1 MSDFPTT
8 LASDGPQAVAPKG
21 MHRPQP
27 IIFTC
32 PNGHRI
38 VVDAA
43 LAGKKGRCKECKE
56 IVTIPSPASFSPQR
70 GAQAGQPKP
79 AAMPQQTVVEK
90 SDTPQAAVTGPEDG
104 SRALHREPTDGPS
117 LIINEPAP
125 PHRQSPAGPAK
136 TVIGP
141 PLLEGES
148 SLLGPSIDPNEVQI
162 NFGNDVLPAG
172 QPPQMERAEGEPE
185 LLNDGEG
192 VAVTLVN
199 PTARLMERL
208 WYERRHGGVIEVH
221 LTGAVSPILPTY
233 FYPGWSDGSHG
244 LFASL
249 AADGTVTLTAV
260 AWESVQKIVVR
271 HVDSIPPDFLD
282 IGLDE

>member
-1 MSDFPTT
+1 MRDLPTT
-8 LASDGPQAVAPKG
+8 VSPETPRAVGPKG

-27 IIFTC
+27 IVFFC

-38 VVDAA
+38 VADAA
-43 LAGKKGRCKECKE
+43 MAGKKGRCKECKE
-56 IVTIPSPASFSPQR
+56 IITVPEPAGAAPQPTSPAPPPMPATWVESAAGAESR
-70 GAQAGQPKP
+70 GI
-79 AAMPQQTVVEK
+79 
-90 SDTPQAAVTGPEDG
+90 
-104 SRALHREPTDGPS
+104 HREPADGPS

-125 PHRQSPAGPAK
+125 PGRRAQAAPEK
-136 TVIGP
+136 TVIGE
-141 PLLEGES
+141 PLIEGES
-148 SLLGPSIDPNEVQI
+148 ALAGLSIDPTEVQI
-162 NFGNDVLPAG
+162 NVGEEPDVAGG
-172 QPPQMERAEGEPE
+172 QPQAERAEGESRLIDDPTAVSTS
-185 LLNDGEG
+185 LL
-192 VAVTLVN
+192 N

-233 FYPGWSDGSHG
+233 FYPAWSDGSHG

>member
-1 MSDFPTT
+1 MSNLPTT
-8 LASDGPQAVAPKG
+8 VATDLPKG
-21 MHRPQP
+21 ATRPTAKEMHRVEP
-27 IIFTC
+27 IVFSC

-43 LAGKKGRCKECKE
+43 LAGRTGRCKECKE
-56 IVTIPSPASFSPQR
+56 IVRIPSAQPGTGATAAGPAV
-70 GAQAGQPKP
+70 GAPPKGAP
-79 AAMPQQTVVEK
+79 PVA
-90 SDTPQAAVTGPEDG
+90 EDRQVAE
-104 SRALHREPTDGPS
+104 SRALHREPSDGPS
-117 LIINEPAP
+117 LIINEPP
-125 PHRQSPAGPAK
+125 PPPRRGQAATDR
-136 TVIGP
+136 TVIGE
-141 PLLEGES
+141 PLIEGES
-148 SLLGPSIDPNEVQI
+148 ALGAPSIDPTEVQI
-162 NFGNDVLPAG
+162 NFGAEEVAG
-172 QPPQMERAEGEPE
+172 GPPPQTENSGDEPVLVDEG
-185 LLNDGEG
+185 
-192 VAVTLVN
+192 ASAAMTLVN

-221 LTGAVSPILPTY
+221 LTGAVSPILPSY

>member
-1 MSDFPTT
+1 MRDLPTT
-8 LASDGPQAVAPKG
+8 VASDVPRAAGPKG
-21 MHRPQP
+21 LHRPQP
-27 IIFTC
+27 IVFFC

-38 VVDAA
+38 VADAA
-43 LAGKKGRCKECKE
+43 MAGKKGRCKECKE
-56 IVTIPSPASFSPQR
+56 IITVPEPAGAAPQPRSSAQPPMPAPWVESAAGAESR
-70 GAQAGQPKP
+70 GI
-79 AAMPQQTVVEK
+79 
-90 SDTPQAAVTGPEDG
+90 
-104 SRALHREPTDGPS
+104 HREPADGPS

-125 PHRQSPAGPAK
+125 PGRRAQAAPEK
-136 TVIGP
+136 TVIGE
-141 PLLEGES
+141 PLIEGDS
-148 SLLGPSIDPNEVQI
+148 ALAGLSIDPTEVQI
-162 NFGNDVLPAG
+162 NVGEDLAAPSGEAAHA
-172 QPPQMERAEGEPE
+172 ERADEESQPIDDPTAVSTS
-185 LLNDGEG
+185 LL
-192 VAVTLVN
+192 N

-233 FYPGWSDGSHG
+233 FYPAWSDGSHG

>member
-1 MSDFPTT
+1 MSDLPTT
-8 LASDGPQAVAPKG
+8 VASDVPRAAGPKSL
-21 MHRPQP
+21 HRPQP
-27 IIFTC
+27 IVFSC

-38 VVDAA
+38 VADAA
-43 LAGKKGRCKECKE
+43 MAGKKGRCKECKE
-56 IVTIPSPASFSPQR
+56 SITVPEPAGVAPR
-70 GAQAGQPKP
+70 P
-79 AAMPQQTVVEK
+79 AAPTPPPMPAPPAE
-90 SDTPQAAVTGPEDG
+90 SAAEAE
-104 SRALHREPTDGPS
+104 SRALHRVPADGPS

-125 PHRQSPAGPAK
+125 PGRRAQAAPEK
-136 TVIGP
+136 TVIGE
-141 PLLEGES
+141 PLIEGES
-148 SLLGPSIDPNEVQI
+148 ALAGLSIDPTEVQI
-162 NFGNDVLPAG
+162 NVGEDLAAPSGEAADA
-172 QPPQMERAEGEPE
+172 ERAAGESPFLDE
-185 LLNDGEG
+185 ATAGST
-192 VAVTLVN
+192 VLVN

-221 LTGAVSPILPTY
+221 LAGAVSPILPTY
-233 FYPGWSDGSHG
+233 FYPAWSDGSHG

>member
-1 MSDFPTT
+1 MSNLPTT
-8 LASDGPQAVAPKG
+8 VATDLPQAAASPTSKG
-21 MHRPQP
+21 MHRAEP
-27 IIFTC
+27 IVFSC

-43 LAGKKGRCKECKE
+43 LAGRTGRCKECKE
-56 IVTIPSPASFSPQR
+56 IVRIPPGPGATAAGRPSGAPPQVPPPA
-70 GAQAGQPKP
+70 
-79 AAMPQQTVVEK
+79 VE
-90 SDTPQAAVTGPEDG
+90 DPQAAE
-104 SRALHREPTDGPS
+104 SRALHREPADGPS
-117 LIINEPAP
+117 LIINEPSP
-125 PHRQSPAGPAK
+125 PPRRGQAATDR
-136 TVIGP
+136 TVIGE
-141 PLLEGES
+141 PLIEGES
-148 SLLGPSIDPNEVQI
+148 ALGGLSIDPTEVQI
-162 NFGNDVLPAG
+162 NFGAEDAAG
-172 QPPQMERAEGEPE
+172 GTPPQADRADNEPMLIDEGGP
-185 LLNDGEG
+185 
-192 VAVTLVN
+192 AAMTLVN

-221 LTGAVSPILPTY
+221 LTGAVSPILPSY

>member
-1 MSDFPTT
+1 MSDLPTT
-8 LASDGPQAVAPKG
+8 VTTDTPKAAGPKG
-21 MHRPQP
+21 LHRPQP
-27 IIFTC
+27 IVFFC

-43 LAGKKGRCKECKE
+43 MAGKKGRCRECKE
-56 IVTIPSPASFSPQR
+56 IVTVPQMANTESSPPTSPRPPASAPGVAS
-70 GAQAGQPKP
+70 
-79 AAMPQQTVVEK
+79 E
-90 SDTPQAAVTGPEDG
+90 
-104 SRALHREPTDGPS
+104 SRAVHREPTDGPS
-117 LIINEPAP
+117 LIINEPP
-125 PHRQSPAGPAK
+125 PPGRPSRNTADK
-136 TVIGP
+136 TVIGE
-141 PLLEGES
+141 PLIEGES
-148 SLLGPSIDPNEVQI
+148 ALIGPSIDPAEVQI
-162 NFGNDVLPAG
+162 RFADETDAADDAEHAARIADEASFGDVDPVG
-172 QPPQMERAEGEPE
+172 ST
-185 LLNDGEG
+185 
-192 VAVTLVN
+192 VLVN

-221 LTGAVSPILPTY
+221 LAGAVSPILPSY
-233 FYPGWSDGSHG
+233 VYPAWSDGSHG

>member
-1 MSDFPTT
+1 MSDVPTPVGS
-8 LASDGPQAVAPKG
+8 AAPQAMPPKG

-27 IIFTC
+27 IVFSC

-56 IVTIPSPASFSPQR
+56 IVTIPSLKGPPVPPPEPPRPPAPVERVAGRPASEATLV
-70 GAQAGQPKP
+70 GP
-79 AAMPQQTVVEK
+79 AAAGEAEQE
-90 SDTPQAAVTGPEDG
+90 
-104 SRALHREPTDGPS
+104 SRALHREPADGPS

-125 PHRQSPAGPAK
+125 PLRQAGGPAK
-136 TVIGP
+136 TVIGE
-141 PLLEGES
+141 PLIEGES
-148 SLLGPSIDPNEVQI
+148 ALMGLNIDPNEVQI
-162 NFGNDVLPAG
+162 KFGTDAVA
-172 QPPQMERAEGEPE
+172 QPPPQVERAEESPLTIEAGDAGGTT
-185 LLNDGEG
+185 LL
-192 VAVTLVN
+192 N

>member
-1 MSDFPTT
+1 MSDLPTT
-8 LASDGPQAVAPKG
+8 VASDMPKPAGPKG
-21 MHRPQP
+21 MHRAKP
-27 IIFTC
+27 IVFSC

-43 LAGKKGRCKECKE
+43 MAGKTGRCKECKAV
-56 IVTIPSPASFSPQR
+56 ITVPQPDGVASEPVQR
-70 GAQAGQPKP
+70 P
-79 AAMPQQTVVEK
+79 
-90 SDTPQAAVTGPEDG
+90 PQAAAPPPAAGAASD
-104 SRALHREPTDGPS
+104 SRLLHREPTDGPS
-117 LIINEPAP
+117 LIINEPSP
-125 PHRQSPAGPAK
+125 PRHRSPAAAER
-136 TVIGP
+136 TVIGE
-141 PLLEGES
+141 PLIEEES
-148 SLLGPSIDPNEVQI
+148 ALAGLSIDPTEVQI
-162 NFGNDVLPAG
+162 NFGDEDPADGGAAPVQRGNDAEQEPA
-172 QPPQMERAEGEPE
+172 AE
-185 LLNDGEG
+185 EG
-192 VAVTLVN
+192 TTVSTVLVN

-233 FYPGWSDGSHG
+233 FYPAWSDGSHG

-260 AWESVQKIVVR
+260 AWDSVQKIVVR

>member
-1 MSDFPTT
+1 MSDLPTT
-8 LASDGPQAVAPKG
+8 VATDLPKAPAPPTSRG
-21 MHRPQP
+21 IHRAEP
-27 IIFTC
+27 IVFSC

-43 LAGKKGRCKECKE
+43 LAGRTGRCKECKE
-56 IVTIPSPASFSPQR
+56 IVRIPSAPPGGGSTAAGAARGVQPQVSPPA
-70 GAQAGQPKP
+70 
-79 AAMPQQTVVEK
+79 VE
-90 SDTPQAAVTGPEDG
+90 DEQAAE
-104 SRALHREPTDGPS
+104 SRALHREPADGPS
-117 LIINEPAP
+117 LIINEPPP
-125 PHRQSPAGPAK
+125 PHRRGSAAADR
-136 TVIGP
+136 TVIGE
-141 PLLEGES
+141 PLIEGES
-148 SLLGPSIDPNEVQI
+148 ALVAPSIDPTEVQI
-162 NFGNDVLPAG
+162 NFGAEDGPEG
-172 QPPQMERAEGEPE
+172 PPPQADRADNEPMLIDEGGP
-185 LLNDGEG
+185 
-192 VAVTLVN
+192 AAITLVN

-221 LTGAVSPILPTY
+221 LTGAVSPILPSY

>member
-1 MSDFPTT
+1 MSDLPTT
-8 LASDGPQAVAPKG
+8 VATDQPRAADPKG

-27 IIFTC
+27 IAFEC

-56 IVTIPSPASFSPQR
+56 IVTIPGPPPLPPQ
-70 GAQAGQPKP
+70 P
-79 AAMPQQTVVEK
+79 AAGEP
-90 SDTPQAAVTGPEDG
+90 PQARVVLPVATTDAAAEEE
-104 SRALHREPTDGPS
+104 SRALHREPADGPS
-117 LIINEPAP
+117 LIINEPP
-125 PHRQSPAGPAK
+125 PPLRRQQTATGR
-136 TVIGP
+136 TVIGE
-141 PLLEGES
+141 PLIEGES
-148 SLLGPSIDPNEVQI
+148 ALVGPSIDPNEVRI
-162 NFGNDVLPAG
+162 HFADVAPSADVSQAVGRPDEESLVVD
-172 QPPQMERAEGEPE
+172 
-185 LLNDGEG
+185 DGAG
-192 VAVTLVN
+192 VATTLLN

-221 LTGAVSPILPTY
+221 LAGAVSPILPSY

-244 LFASL
+244 LFASI

>member
-1 MSDFPTT
+1 MSDLPTT
-8 LASDGPQAVAPKG
+8 VATDLPKPAAPPASKG
-21 MHRPQP
+21 MHRAEP
-27 IIFTC
+27 IVFSC

-43 LAGKKGRCKECKE
+43 LAGRTGRCKECKE
-56 IVTIPSPASFSPQR
+56 IVRIPPAQPGTGATAAGAPPQV
-70 GAQAGQPKP
+70 PP
-79 AAMPQQTVVEK
+79 VE
-90 SDTPQAAVTGPEDG
+90 DPQAAE
-104 SRALHREPTDGPS
+104 SRALHREPADGPS
-117 LIINEPAP
+117 LIINEPLP
-125 PHRQSPAGPAK
+125 PPRRGGAAASER
-136 TVIGP
+136 TVIGE
-141 PLLEGES
+141 PLIEGES
-148 SLLGPSIDPNEVQI
+148 ALGGLSIDPTEVQI
-162 NFGNDVLPAG
+162 NFGAEDVAGGPSPQADRADNEPIQIEDAAPA
-172 QPPQMERAEGEPE
+172 
-185 LLNDGEG
+185 
-192 VAVTLVN
+192 VTTLVN

-221 LTGAVSPILPTY
+221 LTGAVSPILPSY